1 MPESATNTARA
12 MRVYFCLEEVM
23 LSNHDHLEE
32 CVFISMTNEEASLCY
47 DAMEE
52 LIRRYGGELEQR
64 LKDAIIDL
72 MCCVNVE

>member
-1 MPESATNTARA
+1 
-12 MRVYFCLEEVM
+12 M
-23 LSNHDHLEE
+23 LSNHDNQEG